1 MTSCIILSYMQRQQL
16 IMNETWAKEYP
27 NVHFSTMRPG
37 IVDTPLLY
45 KYLPV
50 ERIQIM
56 RANDILRTP
65 EQGADTIVWL
75 CAAEKVA
82 QQPNA
87 QFYLGAYLIILKP
100 SHVFM
105 NNFSRFNS
113 QGVLFKS
120 ITKQI

>member
-1 MTSCIILSYMQRQQL
+1 MTSCTFHPYMQRQQL
-16 IMNETWAKEYP
+16 IMTEMWAKEYP
-27 NVHFSTMRPG
+27 NVHFSAMRPG
-37 IVDTPLLY
+37 ITDTPLLY
-45 KYLPV
+45 KFLRV
-50 ERIQIM
+50 TKRTRDGKSKL
-56 RANDILRTP
+56 RAP